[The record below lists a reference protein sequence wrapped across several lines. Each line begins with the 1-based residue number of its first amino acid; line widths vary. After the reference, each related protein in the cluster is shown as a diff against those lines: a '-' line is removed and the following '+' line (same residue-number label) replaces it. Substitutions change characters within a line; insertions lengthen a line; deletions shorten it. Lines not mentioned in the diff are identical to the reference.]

1 MVSLIRPWSV
11 GFVGTLV
18 VLALVIPVVAE
29 LYDADDNGDEDY
41 DMDMLLDVLRRTRG
55 KPPSAAAAPRSS
67 QAARSP
73 LATSAL
79 SRLIDS
85 LGDTS
90 EAEMLTALMRG
101 AAGQGAAGHQPAE
114 GSVSVPAGKIRAK
127 GAKYRKDS
135 VDLDSVRTREKYQKT
150 QADRVRQCY
159 KEGKPHILLLGA
171 RDQVT
176 TNNVT
181 WAVPCATKFYQD
193 AYGIIPGCTPS
204 IARGGLCSRVVIDGF
219 GTQDDMRD
227 LKQATESAM
236 VNLFHQGGTTSLA
249 PASSLDRLGSKGAI
263 LFQFYLAKIKLQV
276 MKDFHLS
283 SLYDS
288 GALLTR
294 LKGEP
299 PEDEWDMEPG
309 HIYWNPHVD
318 KANIPTYDYSA
329 LYVLVLVCCDVPL
342 VCVCARV
349 LCVCVCCVC
358 VCVCVRARAHARVC
372 VCVCVCVPLCIG
384 LCFLIISPLTDCT

>member
-1 MVSLIRPWSV
+1 MRV
-11 GFVGTLV
+11 GFLGTSIL
-18 VLALVIPVVAE
+18 LALVLPVAAE
-29 LYDADDNGDEDY
+29 LYDADDNDDEDY

-55 KPPSAAAAPRSS
+55 KPAPTSAMPRSS
-67 QAARSP
+67 QAARSTS
-73 LATSAL
+73 ATSAL

-85 LGDTS
+85 LGDTG
-90 EAEMLTALMRG
+90 EAETLSALMRG
-101 AAGQGAAGHQPAE
+101 VAGQ
-114 GSVSVPAGKIRAK
+114 AGKHQQRAESSDVGKSRAK

-135 VDLDSVRTREKYQKT
+135 VDLDSLRTREKYQKT

-159 KEGKPHILLLGA
+159 KEGKAQILLLGS

-176 TNNVT
+176 TANVT

-204 IARGGLCSRVVIDGF
+204 IARGGLCSRVVMDGF
-219 GTQDDMRD
+219 GTQEDMRD
-227 LKQATESAM
+227 LQLATEDAM
-236 VNLFHQGGTTSLA
+236 INLFHQGGTTSLA

-263 LFQFYLAKIKLQV
+263 LFQFYLAKIKLQI
-276 MKDFHLS
+276 MKDFHLT

-294 LKGEP
+294 LQGEP

-329 LYVLVLVCCDVPL
+329 LYVPL
-342 VCVCARV
+342 HC
-349 LCVCVCCVC
+349 
-358 VCVCVRARAHARVC
+358 
-372 VCVCVCVPLCIG
+372 
-384 LCFLIISPLTDCT
+384 

>member
-1 MVSLIRPWSV
+1 MLFTALSMGIELPRRGIGRGRRCGWPLLRS
-11 GFVGTLV
+11 GGLAGTFLV
-18 VLALVIPVVAE
+18 LVLVLPVVAE
-29 LYDADDNGDEDY
+29 LYDTDDTDEEY
-41 DMDMLLDVLRRTRG
+41 FDMEMLLQVLRRTRG
-55 KPPSAAAAPRSS
+55 KAMTAAATPRTPPAAHSAP
-67 QAARSP
+67 AA
-73 LATSAL
+73 SAL

-85 LGDTS
+85 LGDAG
-90 EAEMLTALMRG
+90 EAEKLTALLRSADAG
-101 AAGQGAAGHQPAE
+101 AAAGQQRAGTLDSVAAA
-114 GSVSVPAGKIRAK
+114 SSSGKIPAR

-135 VDLDSVRTREKYQKT
+135 VDRESVRTREKYQKT
-150 QADRVRQCY
+150 QADRIRKCY
-159 KEGKPHILLLGA
+159 MEGKPEILLLGA

-176 TNNVT
+176 TANVT

-193 AYGIIPGCTPS
+193 AYGIVPGCTPS
-204 IARGGLCSRVVIDGF
+204 IARGGVCSRVVMDGF
-219 GTQDDMRD
+219 GTQDDMKD
-227 LKQATESAM
+227 LRQATEAAM

-263 LFQFYLAKIKLQV
+263 LFQFYLAKIKLQI
-276 MKDFHLS
+276 MKDFHLT

-329 LYVLVLVCCDVPL
+329 L
-342 VCVCARV
+342 
-349 LCVCVCCVC
+349 
-358 VCVCVRARAHARVC
+358 
-372 VCVCVCVPLCIG
+372 
-384 LCFLIISPLTDCT
+384 